1 MSVLSISERNE
12 KEKNKKLLFSKI
24 FRMVGALVV
33 IVILIVLVCSG
44 IYVINSYRD
53 SDIKVGEQEN
63 IVVDVERVKELDVD
77 VGAFNFIVK
86 KDGDSFSLSKHEYI
100 IYSVEDDKLVIK
112 EKGRK
117 WFERVEG
124 SVLLT
129 IPEDYDFEEI
139 DIESDGGKVEL
150 TGLHVKDI
158 DLTLGAGTLILKN
171 LEVTGEA
178 DIEGGTG
185 KVEIKKGTYNNI
197 KCKVKVGSLQFFGKI
212 TGDSEFETSLGSCD
226 VKLIGDSNI
235 YSIRGLKG
243 LGDFIIGNY
252 VINEDTIFGYGKIK
266 IVVKGGFGGVVIKF
280 VDENGKIIEDLYNF
294 KQ

>member
-33 IVILIVLVCSG
+33 IVILIVLVSSG

-63 IVVDVERVKELDVD
+63 IVVDGERVKELDVD

-86 KDGDSFSLSKHEYI
+86 KEGDSFSLSKHEYI

-150 TGLHVKDI
+150 TGLHVRDI

>member
-24 FRMVGALVV
+24 FRMVVALVV

>member
-24 FRMVGALVV
+24 FRMVVALVV

-63 IVVDVERVKELDVD
+63 IVVDGERVKELDVD